1 MILQTNP
8 KRSYEKYKTEI
19 EESISRV
26 LNSGQY
32 ILGNEVSAFEKEF
45 SKFNNSN
52 FSIGV
57 GNGTDAITIALLAL
71 GIGYGDEVIT
81 TSHTAVATVSGIIS
95 TGATPVVVD
104 INPETY
110 LIDVLLIENAITPR
124 TKAIIPVHL
133 YGKSVDMTQLM
144 EIATKHHLSVVEDC
158 SQAHGAEHSG
168 TKVGNF
174 GEIGTFSCYPTK
186 NLGAIGDAGII
197 VTSDF
202 ELSERIRRI
211 RQYGWKERNL
221 SLEFGLNSRLD
232 EVQASI
238 LRIKLKYLNENNLAR
253 MEKAKV
259 YSDAF
264 RGLPLN
270 LQEVQVPSE
279 HVYHQYVISVESRN
293 QLMEKLLSDGIQ
305 TAIHYPL
312 PVHKMVGYSE
322 RIISSGVLNQAE
334 NACKKV
340 LSLPIYPELT
350 HAEQQSVIKSV
361 EKCLSD

>member
-1 MILQTNP
+1 
-8 KRSYEKYKTEI
+8 
-19 EESISRV
+19 
-26 LNSGQY
+26 
-32 ILGNEVSAFEKEF
+32 
-45 SKFNNSN
+45 
-52 FSIGV
+52 
-57 GNGTDAITIALLAL
+57 
-71 GIGYGDEVIT
+71 
-81 TSHTAVATVSGIIS
+81 
-95 TGATPVVVD
+95 
-104 INPETY
+104 
-110 LIDVLLIENAITPR
+110 
-124 TKAIIPVHL
+124 
-133 YGKSVDMTQLM
+133 
-144 EIATKHHLSVVEDC
+144 
-158 SQAHGAEHSG
+158 
-168 TKVGNF
+168 
-174 GEIGTFSCYPTK
+174 
-186 NLGAIGDAGII
+186 
-197 VTSDF
+197 
-202 ELSERIRRI
+202 
-211 RQYGWKERNL
+211 
-221 SLEFGLNSRLD
+221 LEFGLNSRLD

-322 RIISSGVLNQAE
+322 RIIRSGVLNQTE